1 MRSTQEWLDIVQEV
15 KDSAPFLQRQTTDPY
30 SESSMSGISPAMSN
44 PSAAA
49 DQDDVARPPEVLRK
63 TLRKEPTDDDSL
75 KGRKR
80 FSRRHSK
87 NGLAAVF

>member
-1 MRSTQEWLDIVQEV
+1 MRATQEWLDIIHEV
-15 KDSAPFLQRQTTDPY
+15 KESAPLQRQTTDPY
-30 SESSMSGISPAMSN
+30 SDSGLSGISPAMSN
-44 PSAAA
+44 PSAAG
-49 DQDDVARPPEVLRK
+49 DQDDTARAPEVLRK

-80 FSRRHSK
+80 FSKRHSK